1 MNSRTLN
8 EGIVKE
14 GRLAQ
19 LVEGCQAYDI
29 DVVAIQEHRQIIT
42 KELEYTNTDGGG
54 TFVKSSAN
62 ARGVGGIGI
71 YFNKVT
77 KGRLQ

>member
-1 MNSRTLN
+1 MP
-8 EGIVKE
+8 I
-14 GRLAQ
+14 
-19 LVEGCQAYDI
+19 YDI
-29 DVVAIQEHRQIIT
+29 DVVAIQEHRLIIT

-77 KGRLQ
+77 KERLQ